1 MAGEFVFGALV
12 IVANMKILIS
22 SYNIG
27 FWLLFFV
34 FGSTLFYIFV
44 YWFMSKQLVAS
55 NEFGTFYQVFSNSQS
70 YLIVILFSCM
80 FVLIDTGN

>member
-1 MAGEFVFGALV
+1 MGGEFVFGALV

-27 FWLLFFV
+27 FMLLFFV
-34 FGSTLFYIFV
+34 IGSTLFYIFA
-44 YWFMSKQLVAS
+44 YWFIATEFVAN
-55 NEFGTFYQVFSNSQS
+55 NEFGTFYQVFSNPQS
-70 YLIVILFSCM
+70 YFIIFIFSSM

>member
-55 NEFGTFYQVFSNSQS
+55 NEFGTFYQVFSNAQC